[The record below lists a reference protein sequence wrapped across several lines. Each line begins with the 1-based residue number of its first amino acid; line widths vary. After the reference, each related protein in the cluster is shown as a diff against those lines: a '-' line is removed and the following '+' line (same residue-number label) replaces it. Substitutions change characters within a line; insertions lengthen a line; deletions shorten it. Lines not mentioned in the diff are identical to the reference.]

1 MRVALVIGR
10 YDAAGGGAE
19 RWTDRHARYLLA
31 KGIDVDLIARSFHG
45 VPDGARCHEVA
56 SSTGWGKR
64 LRWGADVEKLIDR
77 EPFDIVHDMG
87 DGWACDLF
95 MPHHGSRQA
104 GQRQNLLLLPSS
116 LRPIQSILQQTVP
129 RYREFAE
136 LERRQ
141 YALERPKRFVAISQ
155 RVASDMH
162 QLHGVPAHQIDLVYN
177 GIDTSRFF
185 PGENISLRGE
195 WGWSDRTIFL
205 LVAHNFRLK
214 GVREAIDALAEL
226 RRQGERVG
234 LLVAGG
240 GRIGSYARHAARQGV
255 GDSVRFLG
263 NTRDIIPIYHAA
275 DVYVQPTY
283 YDPCSLVVLEALA
296 CGLPSITTAINGAS
310 ELMTPAIGEV
320 IDHPQDH
327 LSLVRAMARF
337 LNENER
343 QQARERARLAM
354 ARQTLAANSDRL
366 IQIYRNLR
374 VTSSTAA

>member
-19 RWTDRHARYLLA
+19 RWTDRHARYLISL
-31 KGIDVDLIARSFHG
+31 GIDVGLIARSFHG
-45 VPDGARCHEVA
+45 VPDGATCHEVP
-56 SSTGWGKR
+56 SSPGWGKR
-64 LRWGADVEKLIDR
+64 LRWGADVEKLLTK
-77 EPFDIVHDMG
+77 EKFDIVHDMG

-141 YALERPKRFVAISQ
+141 YSLDRAKRFVAISK
-155 RVASDMH
+155 RVADDMQ
-162 QLHGVPAHQIDLVYN
+162 QLHGVPSEKIDLVYN
-177 GIDTSRFF
+177 GIDTERFF
-185 PGENISLRGE
+185 PGTNPALREE

-214 GVREAIDALAEL
+214 GVREAIDSLAEL
-226 RRQGERVG
+226 RGQGEKVA
-234 LLVAGG
+234 LLIAGG
-240 GRIGSYARHAARQGV
+240 GRASSYARHAVKRGV
-255 GDSVRFLG
+255 ADSVRFLG
-263 NTRDIIPIYHAA
+263 NIRNILPIYHAA

-310 ELMTPAIGEV
+310 ELMTSAIGEV
-320 IDHPQDH
+320 ISHPKDHP
-327 LSLVRAMARF
+327 SLVRAMARF
-337 LNENER
+337 LDPDGRR
-343 QQARERARLAM
+343 QAGEQARSAM
-354 ARQTLAANSDRL
+354 ARQTRAANSDRL
-366 IQIYRNLR
+366 IQIYRHLR
-374 VTSSTAA
+374 TTPSAAA